1 MVTNQISNRQSL
13 VQIYKAAS
21 SDIISSLSGDTFSFA
36 LSLMLLHTTH
46 SAISFGLEAVIYP
59 IVGILFVV
67 PISNLV
73 DRHDHKSLILISKA
87 ITLVALAGY
96 SWVVFRVADR
106 LLVSMMIVAIF
117 GINDKVV
124 GTTYTASVHELV
136 NDTHLKPLA
145 TIEQA
150 ASSAVQLGS
159 PLLAALLYAGIG
171 FRGILV
177 LELAGQAVV
186 LGIAMTMHFY
196 PLPKSS
202 AMGNSDSQLAAFK
215 VGLTYIHDHAVL
227 WFIVQLSVWINLLF
241 SAVNVGLSYMMVQV
255 LKLGN
260 VRLGW
265 VSSSFAL
272 GMLVGSLML
281 LKLANFR
288 NLIQAILR
296 LVCGFGL
303 SYLGI
308 GSLLSAKLG
317 PNTITLGLMVLGIV
331 TGVFLAW
338 INTPMGVYM
347 QSTVPTQVM
356 GRVSGTLTT
365 LSALA
370 MPLGTLLYSWLF
382 QHVAGS
388 LLFLV
393 TGALLIGLAGFFS
406 HRPYP
411 VTSVQPSKP
420 IS

>member
-13 VQIYKAAS
+13 IQIYKAAS

-36 LSLMLLHTTH
+36 LSLMLLHATH

-96 SWVVFRVADR
+96 SWVAFRVADR

-196 PLPKSS
+196 PLPKSF

-227 WFIVQLSVWINLLF
+227 WFIVQLSV
-241 SAVNVGLSYMMVQV
+241 
-255 LKLGN
+255 
-260 VRLGW
+260 
-265 VSSSFAL
+265 
-272 GMLVGSLML
+272 
-281 LKLANFR
+281 
-288 NLIQAILR
+288 
-296 LVCGFGL
+296 
-303 SYLGI
+303 
-308 GSLLSAKLG
+308 
-317 PNTITLGLMVLGIV
+317 
-331 TGVFLAW
+331 
-338 INTPMGVYM
+338 
-347 QSTVPTQVM
+347 
-356 GRVSGTLTT
+356 
-365 LSALA
+365 
-370 MPLGTLLYSWLF
+370 
-382 QHVAGS
+382 
-388 LLFLV
+388 
-393 TGALLIGLAGFFS
+393 
-406 HRPYP
+406 
-411 VTSVQPSKP
+411 
-420 IS
+420 